1 MTILGMVKP
10 KHDYQNR
17 YHYFITSPVL
27 VPSSCVR
34 QHTQDVPAQR
44 VLPSNEYISK
54 KLISFQGGLQR
65 QIEVISKE
73 KTIQLLNATVESPVM
88 EFLPPIVKDFSLISS
103 NNEGFEDTLE
113 ASYIKVVQ
121 NRL

>member
-1 MTILGMVKP
+1 M
-10 KHDYQNR
+10 N
-17 YHYFITSPVL
+17 
-27 VPSSCVR
+27 
-34 QHTQDVPAQR
+34 
-44 VLPSNEYISK
+44 NEYISK

-88 EFLPPIVKDFSLISS
+88 EFLPSIVKDFSLISS